1 MYKLSVPISMR
12 TVNDRTMPIY
22 LEWFQKCRTDRVF
35 LCGFGE
41 IFTEESVLHR
51 DFERIK
57 KAITYFQSNGLEVG
71 LWVNSF
77 GHGMVLSHDARNAID
92 KGYTPLE
99 GVMGDTV
106 IEANC
111 PWDEKF
117 AEDYRNA
124 IKKLAELKPDLIMLD
139 DDFRMNVRAYYMGCF
154 CPKHLEDYYRRIG
167 EVVPREELETLIFT
181 GAKNKYRDAYMEMLK
196 DTILG
201 FAEMLRQAV
210 DEVDENIRLGASSGP
225 DNVDYSGTDLL
236 TIARTFAGKTK
247 PFTRIIGAPYWRW
260 HLTSVIEDSRM
271 MAHWYENQGVEV
283 FAEGDVYPRPRYNV
297 PSKRLELFDFMLRAE
312 GTTNGILKYMFD
324 YSQKPEYETGYADM
338 HVRRLPVRDGIGE
351 LFEGKRAI
359 GIRAFCAEHKM
370 ENWDL
375 PEKCPDQIAKRL
387 ARHGYRSTAGRLLSQ
402 NGIPSSYDK
411 TEYPVF
417 ACGENARYISE
428 EDLKHGAILDATGAR
443 ILMERG
449 IDTGLV
455 SEKSVKVAGEYF
467 EAKEDTIR
475 GFKDVDTKELICKE
489 EVTVLSTFVPTESPA
504 AYTYENEKGQRF
516 YVLAHDLFMSE
527 ECPNYFNNYYRQA
540 QTIEAIEWLC
550 GKKLPATCVKHPN
563 LYILAASDGDK
574 MSVAISNIF
583 MDEVFEPVIQL
594 DRIYREIR
602 FLNCTGILN
611 GDKVILSDIP
621 AYGFIAFEV
630 S

>member
-22 LEWFQKCRTDRVF
+22 LEWFQKCRADRVF

-41 IFTEESVLHR
+41 IFSEESVLYQ
-51 DFERIK
+51 DSERIRK
-57 KAITYFQSNGLEVG
+57 TITYFQANGLEVG

-77 GHGMVLSHDARNAID
+77 GHGMVLSHDARTVLD

-124 IKKLAELKPDLIMLD
+124 MKKLAELKPDMIMLD

-154 CPKHLEDYYRRIG
+154 CPKHLEDYYRRVG
-167 EVVPREELETLIFT
+167 EVVPREELETLIFA
-181 GAKNKYRDAYMEMLK
+181 GGKNKYRDAYMEMLK

-201 FAEMLRQAV
+201 FAKMLREAV

-297 PSKRLELFDFMLRAE
+297 PSKRLELYDFMLRAE
-312 GTTNGILKYMFD
+312 GTANGILKYMFD
-324 YSQKPEYETGYADM
+324 YTQKPEYETGYADM
-338 HVRRLPVRDGIGE
+338 HVRRLPVRDEIGE
-351 LFEGKRAI
+351 LFDGKRAV
-359 GIRAFCAEHKM
+359 GVRTFCAEHKM

-411 TEYPVF
+411 TEYPIF
-417 ACGENARYISE
+417 ACGENARYLSE
-428 EDLKHGAILDATGAR
+428 EDLKYGAILDAVGAR

-455 SEKSVKVAGEYF
+455 SEKSIKVTGEYF
-467 EAKEDTIR
+467 EAEEDTIC

-489 EVTVLSTFVPTESPA
+489 NVMVLSTFVPTDTPA
-504 AYTYENEKGQRF
+504 AYTYENAKGQRF
-516 YVLAHDLFMSE
+516 FVLAHDLFMSE
-527 ECPNYFNNYYRQA
+527 ECANYFNNYDRQA
-540 QTIEAIEWLC
+540 QLIEAIEWMC
-550 GKKLPATCVKHPN
+550 GKKLPATCVKHPD
-563 LYILAASDGDK
+563 LYILASSDGEK

-594 DRIYREIR
+594 DRTYHEIR
-602 FLNCTGILN
+602 FLNCTGTLE

-621 AYGFIAFEV
+621 AYGFVAFEV
-630 S
+630 N